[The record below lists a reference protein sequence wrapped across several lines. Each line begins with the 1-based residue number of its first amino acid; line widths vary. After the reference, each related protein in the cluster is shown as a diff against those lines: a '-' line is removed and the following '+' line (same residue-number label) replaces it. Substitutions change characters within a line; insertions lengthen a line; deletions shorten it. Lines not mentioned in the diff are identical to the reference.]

1 MAISGKLAPDCN
13 YDRYSNFETI
23 FEMPCLFTF
32 KKLPKITHSA
42 QKRVFKLLF
51 FKATKKRFGTD
62 FFWSLY
68 ALLLSAYPRN
78 SASRALAS
86 SFLTFT
92 FGKVYQH
99 FDPNTRLWPTFG
111 ALPSQAHLSLQ
122 GLELLPPITTAE
134 KYFCIGVNYAN
145 RNAEYKDGSE
155 APKNPS
161 VFMRSRESF
170 VGHGQFIER
179 PPESHQ
185 LDYEGEIVVIIGK
198 EGRRIKREDARSH
211 IAGLCVMNEG
221 TLRDW
226 VRHAKFNVTQGK
238 NFEKSGALGPW
249 MVPLSDEIDLTDLQI
264 QTRING
270 ELRQDDHTSNMMFP
284 IEFQIEYLSK
294 FARLKPGDIIATGTP
309 NGAVGQIQPAWK
321 WDIRKNSPLYFLHG
335 QKLWVPT
342 PNMVTHNVQTGTGTG
357 KFTRVAYH
365 LAGIRENGLLAVT
378 NPRFAA
384 ANPRFW
390 SPWSQGACWA
400 LPATTYIPGVNL
412 NQG

>member
-1 MAISGKLAPDCN
+1 MKFINFLIEGEE
-13 YDRYSNFETI
+13 RFGGITSNDENAVI
-23 FEMPCLFTF
+23 D
-32 KKLPKITHSA
+32 ITHDFGSLHQTLRQGRLDDA
-42 QKRVFKLLF
+42 ITAV
-51 FKATKKRFGTD
+51 KA
-62 FFWSLY
+62 
-68 ALLLSAYPRN
+68 
-78 SASRALAS
+78 
-86 SFLTFT
+86 
-92 FGKVYQH
+92 
-99 FDPNTRLWPTFG
+99 
-111 ALPSQAHLSLQ
+111 SQAHLSLQ

-249 MVPLSDEIDLTDLQI
+249 MVPLSDDIDLTDLQI

-309 NGAVGQIQPAWK
+309 NGAGARFDPPKYLVPGDVIEVSCPA
-321 WDIRKNSPLYFLHG
+321 I
-335 QKLWVPT
+335 
-342 PNMVTHNVQTGTGTG
+342 GTLRNEV
-357 KFTRVAYH
+357 KDEIV
-365 LAGIRENGLLAVT
+365 
-378 NPRFAA
+378 
-384 ANPRFW
+384 
-390 SPWSQGACWA
+390 
-400 LPATTYIPGVNL
+400 
-412 NQG
+412 